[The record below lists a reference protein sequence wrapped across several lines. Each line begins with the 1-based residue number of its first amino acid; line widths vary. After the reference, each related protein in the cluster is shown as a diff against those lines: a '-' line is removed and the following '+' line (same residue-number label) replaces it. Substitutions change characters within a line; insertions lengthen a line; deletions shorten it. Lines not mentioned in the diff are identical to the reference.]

1 MSNAKYLSIFDE
13 IKKHGGEVDSCDPN
27 EKVLVVDGLNLI
39 IRVFSVIPTTNDDG
53 IHIGGISGFLKSLGY
68 AVKMLGPT
76 RTIIVFDG
84 KGTKTESQYEHKGI
98 QVFFSK
104 KGVTADQ
111 IIERLVGKYG
121 RKKKITVASRDKAV
135 LDTCSSFGALAIS
148 PNSLREYL
156 ERAEKHKKTII

>member
-1 MSNAKYLSIFDE
+1 MNTMNKEQIPY
-13 IKKHGGEVDSCDPN
+13 
-27 EKVLVVDGLNLI
+27 LI
-39 IRVFSVIPTTNDDG
+39 IDGHSIIFAWENLRILHDRSQIAARDELIRIMTGYQDFTGERV
-53 IHIGGISGFLKSLGY
+53 
-68 AVKMLGPT
+68 
-76 RTIIVFDG
+76 IIVFDG